1 MEDDKTLRSK
11 IITGV
16 SFGVLVF
23 ITSKARLELVIIYL
37 RWFSLT
43 GKRKINLGN
52 YNKNKTRRKEKDEK
66 IS

>member
-23 ITSKARLELVIIYL
+23 ITFGSEVRIGYNLFKVVFANGKA
-37 RWFSLT
+37 
-43 GKRKINLGN
+43 
-52 YNKNKTRRKEKDEK
+52 
-66 IS
+66 